1 MKLSE
6 HPSVCHASIQNLSR
20 FKVLRL
26 AGGYMPLTRSFEWRG
41 LKVNTVG
48 KVAGTLRGREEIE
61 DSGMIAFRA
70 SGFFLT

>member
-1 MKLSE
+1 MT
-6 HPSVCHASIQNLSR
+6 SIR
-20 FKVLRL
+20 HRV
-26 AGGYMPLTRSFEWRG
+26 YTEWRG